1 MKPLNKLQLAL
12 YTLGGVMILIG
23 ALLFPV
29 GAVFETPHSNASHCL
44 GAPFDA
50 GASVGAGFIP
60 ARSQGF
66 WGVVIYCVGAIL
78 FASMQL
84 LARYEGTSI
93 VLRRLRRQQVLGSLL
108 LVLSGAA
115 MFANIH
121 GIPYL
126 RHNEWLA
133 ILAIAAMLELY
144 TAFRIPQELKKE
156 KK

>member
-1 MKPLNKLQLAL
+1 MKPLTKLQQLL

-23 ALLFPV
+23 AAAFVITGFPV
-29 GAVFETPHSNASHCL
+29 GAGFNASPLVSSPH
-44 GAPFDA
+44 AWWP
-50 GASVGAGFIP
+50 
-60 ARSQGF
+60 
-66 WGVVIYCVGAIL
+66 VIIYSVGAIL

-84 LARYEGTSI
+84 LARYEGTSV
-93 VLRRLRRQQVLGSLL
+93 VLRRLRRQQILGALL

-121 GIPYL
+121 GITYL

-133 ILAIAAMLELY
+133 ILAIAAVLELY

-156 KK
+156 Q